1 MQHSPTGQARD
12 IWIRLL
18 LYPGHTLPT
27 AAAPVAVA
35 AGLAYR
41 GGLLAPLPLAIAFA
55 ASWLIHVGGVFFDNH
70 ELLRRHPDLPEH
82 PELIAAL
89 QQGTL
94 ALGTLRVAI
103 WSCFALALLCTPYLF
118 AVGGPPVLL
127 FGALGVAA
135 SLSYAGGP
143 LAYARFGLAEPFF
156 FLMFGVVA
164 VCGAFFIQAA
174 AHGAL
179 ETRWLLFPD
188 LPPEAYLVGLPVG
201 ALVTCVLIIDDIRDR
216 EFDRVKGWRTGTV
229 RFGLAA
235 SRYRFTALMA
245 AAYGAPVVF
254 RLGADFDAWILLPLV
269 TLPQAIRIL
278 RRVMRQDRTPDLLPM
293 SAATS
298 RLSLAYAALLA
309 IGIALG

>member
-1 MQHSPTGQARD
+1 MPRTTTGRARD
-12 IWIRLL
+12 IWVRLL

-41 GGLLAPLPLAIAFA
+41 DGLLAPAPLGVAFA

-89 QQGTL
+89 QGGTL
-94 ALGTLRVAI
+94 ALGTLRIAI
-103 WSCFALALLCTPYLF
+103 CTCFALALLCTPYLF

-127 FGALGVAA
+127 FGALGVVS

-143 LAYARFGLAEPFF
+143 LAYARLGLAEPFF

-164 VCGAFFIQAA
+164 VCGAYFIQAA

-188 LPPEAYLVGLPVG
+188 LPLEAYLAGLPVG

-216 EFDRVKGWRTGTV
+216 EFDRIKGWRTGTV

-235 SRYRFTALMA
+235 SRQRFAALMA
-245 AAYGAPVVF
+245 GVYGAPLLF
-254 RLGADFDAWILLPLV
+254 WLGTDFSAWILLPLV
-269 TLPQAIRIL
+269 TLPPAIGIL
-278 RRVMRQDRTPDLLPM
+278 RRVMRYDLTPDLLPM
-293 SAATS
+293 SPATS
-298 RLSLAYAALLA
+298 KFSLAYAALLA
-309 IGIALG
+309 LGICLP